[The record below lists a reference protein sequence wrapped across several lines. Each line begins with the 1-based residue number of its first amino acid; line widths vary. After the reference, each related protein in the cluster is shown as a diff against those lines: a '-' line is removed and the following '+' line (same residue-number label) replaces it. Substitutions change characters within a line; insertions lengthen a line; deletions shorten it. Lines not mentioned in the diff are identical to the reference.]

1 MYPLLSII
9 VPVYNT
15 EKYLKKCVDSLVCQ
29 TYRHLEIIL
38 VNDGSTDKSGLFCDE
53 YAKQDARIKVIH
65 RDNSG
70 AAASRNAGLDMAT
83 GDYVGFVDSDDW
95 VFPQMYEKM
104 LCAAEEQDADIV
116 ISGFI
121 VDNLI
126 WQRRLCDDT
135 LRIFDNQSLVQA
147 YLTKP
152 YVNNVV
158 WNKLYRKDV
167 LTNLRFPLMRRNEDV
182 AFTIQVLSRS
192 QKAIYLSEC
201 YYVQYLREGS
211 LERSRIGKDDL
222 LAFDA
227 IHLKQDIVRQHYPE
241 LYGLVEADHIHIY
254 TLLMKRILK
263 QHSYTKNKAMYKE
276 LLNSLKEE
284 LETFDGNA
292 DAVAEERDWVE
303 KQARVRF
310 AYWWKGTFE
319 FIKKV
324 SKKIILRLRRFFKG
338 TSFAFA

>member
-1 MYPLLSII
+1 MYPLISII

-38 VNDGSTDKSGLFCDE
+38 VDDGSTDKSGLICDE
-53 YAKQDARIKVIH
+53 YARQDDRIRVIH

-95 VFPQMYEKM
+95 VLPQMYEKM
-104 LCAAEEQDADIV
+104 LCAAEELNADIV

-135 LRIFDNQSLVQA
+135 QRVFDNKSLVRA
-147 YLTKP
+147 YLTEP
-152 YVNNVV
+152 YVGNGVV
-158 WNKLYRKDV
+158 NKLYRKDV
-167 LTNLRFPLMRRNEDV
+167 VGDLMFPVMRRNEDV
-182 AFTIQVLSRS
+182 AFTMQILSRS
-192 QKAIYLSEC
+192 QKAACLNEC

-211 LERSRIGKDDL
+211 LERSRIGKNDL

-227 IHLKQDIVRQHYPE
+227 IHLKQDIVKQHYPD

-284 LETFDGNA
+284 LETFEGNL
-292 DAVAEERDWVE
+292 DAVAKERYWVE

-310 AYWWKGTFE
+310 AYWWKGTA
-319 FIKKV
+319 
-324 SKKIILRLRRFFKG
+324 
-338 TSFAFA
+338 AFAKKTAIKALLLLKRDD